1 MARVAFILDELFEN
15 SEFAVPYERVRLA
28 GHEAVIV
35 GCEAPQELRGK
46 KPGLT
51 VMTEVAITEIA
62 SEDFQA
68 LVIPGGYSPDRLRLD
83 PGMVAFTLEMYDRGK
98 PVAAIC
104 HGPSM
109 LAESAIAHGR
119 TLTSWPSIKTDLVN
133 AGAHWIDRDVVED
146 GHLITSRMPEDL
158 PAFTDALLRQLAG
171 DIPGRLDVTGRIA

>member
-1 MARVAFILDELFEN
+1 MARVAFILDELFEDV
-15 SEFAVPYERVRLA
+15 EFSVPYERVRRA

-35 GCEAPQELRGK
+35 GCEAPQELKGK
-46 KPGLT
+46 KGGMT
-51 VMTEVAITEIA
+51 VRTEVAISDVA
-62 SEDFQA
+62 SQDFQA

-83 PGMVAFTLEMYDRGK
+83 PCVVAFTLEMYDGGK

-104 HGPSM
+104 HGPSL
-109 LAESAIAHGR
+109 LAECAIAHGR

-158 PAFTDALLRQLAG
+158 TAFTDALLRQLAG
-171 DIPGRLDVTGRIA
+171 DIPGRIDISGRVA